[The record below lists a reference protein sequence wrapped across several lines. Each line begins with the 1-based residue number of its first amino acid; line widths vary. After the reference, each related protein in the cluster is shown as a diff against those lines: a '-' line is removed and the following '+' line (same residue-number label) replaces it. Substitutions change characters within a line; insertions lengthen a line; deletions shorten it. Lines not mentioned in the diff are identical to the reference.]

1 MSFLAAVGRATLNFL
16 AGLGRLVIFAATA
29 LWHGLRPPYFGRQIV
44 RQMVDIG
51 YYSLP
56 VVGMTALFT
65 GMVLA
70 LQSYTGFSRFNAQS
84 AVATVVVGG
93 RN

>member
-1 MSFLAAVGRATLNFL
+1 MKLQKFLASIGGTFLEFLGASGRIM
-16 AGLGRLVIFAATA
+16 VFALSAI
-29 LWHGLRPPYFGRQIV
+29 WYGVRPPYYPRLIL

-56 VVGMTALFT
+56 VVGLTAIFT

-70 LQSYTGFSRFNAQS
+70 LQTHTGFSRFGAES
-84 AVATVVVGG
+84 ADRKSVV
-93 RN
+93 